1 MSKNNQNYGTLQIG
15 SINYPLQKTTYS
27 SILAISQEINRIPV
41 AIAKSNDDVV
51 SSVFRNALMYREASS
66 VIAVGMTKTRL
77 IFESHL
83 THWIFQHIVRRK
95 ARMLNGRHSSIEL
108 NAAGLGWGD
117 AANDRSAQ
125 ARGIATA
132 SQESVDELNGRMTAV
147 QGHTFIISE
156 NSNIIRDNTN
166 AILGSVQRIEYNTE
180 ELHSLRRDLHGLK
193 DTIEIQGVR
202 LRS

>member
-108 NAAGLGWGD
+108 NEAAQ
-117 AANDRSAQ
+117 RYF
-125 ARGIATA
+125 
-132 SQESVDELNGRMTAV
+132 E
-147 QGHTFIISE
+147 IISPE
-156 NSNIIRDNTN
+156 IVAFYSLTVSLAGMNMTKPTKS
-166 AILGSVQRIEYNTE
+166 E
-180 ELHSLRRDLHGLK
+180 EPPASKQHP
-193 DTIEIQGVR
+193 E
-202 LRS
+202 